1 MYKKN
6 PKKKLEILIIGKGS
20 IGLKHAKIF
29 KNLGCVV
36 AFYRTN
42 NSNIKSKIVF
52 KEYYDLTKIKNCLFD
67 LIVICNP
74 SSLHVKSLL
83 KFKNFSKNFLIE
95 KPFCTNFKDMRIIKN
110 ISKNKNIFSGYMMR
124 FDKRIIEIKKNCKNS
139 KNILFSNFIWRTYLP
154 DWHKYENYRK
164 SYAASPKLGGGVI
177 LTCSHEVDLAI
188 LLFGKA
194 KLVYCVENKKKLN
207 LKVEESVIIFID
219 HINGIKSSIIIDF
232 ASKQFERKF
241 EISFKNK
248 KIEYNFKKKY
258 ILIKKKDKVQKLK
271 FSDSIKKIYKKQN
284 NRILN
289 LMKKKNYK
297 VNLSLETEKVLLSAL
312 DSLRLKKPV
321 KIF

>member
-42 NSNIKSKIVF
+42 NSNIKSKLVF
-52 KEYYDLTKIKNCLFD
+52 KEYYDFEKIKNSLFD

-95 KPFCTNFKDMRIIKN
+95 KPFCTNLKDMRIIKN

-124 FDKRIIEIKKNCKNS
+124 FDKRIIEIKKNCRNL
-139 KNILFSNFIWRTYLP
+139 KNILFSNFVWRTYLP
-154 DWHKYENYRK
+154 NWHKYENYRK

-194 KLVYCVENKKKLN
+194 KLVYCLENKKKLN

-232 ASKQFERKF
+232 ANKQFERKF
-241 EISFKNK
+241 EVFFKNK

-258 ILIKKKDKVQKLK
+258 VLVRKKNKVQKLK
-271 FSDSIKKIYKKQN
+271 FSDSMEKIYKRQN
-284 NRILN
+284 NSILN

-321 KIF
+321 KIL

>member
-29 KNLGCVV
+29 KNLGCAV

-42 NSNIKSKIVF
+42 NSNIKSKLVF
-52 KEYYDLTKIKNCLFD
+52 KEYYDFEKIKNSLFD

-124 FDKRIIEIKKNCKNS
+124 FDKRIIEIKKNCRNFKS
-139 KNILFSNFIWRTYLP
+139 ILFSNFVWRTYLP
-154 DWHKYENYRK
+154 NWHKYENYRK

-194 KLVYCVENKKKLN
+194 KLVYCLENKKKLN

-232 ASKQFERKF
+232 ANKQFERKF
-241 EISFKNK
+241 EVFFKNK
-248 KIEYNFKKKY
+248 KIEYDFKKKY
-258 ILIKKKDKVQKLK
+258 VLVRKKNKVQKLK
-271 FSDSIKKIYKKQN
+271 FSDSMEKIYKRQN
-284 NRILN
+284 NNILN

-312 DSLRLKKPV
+312 DSLRLKKSV

>member
-29 KNLGCVV
+29 KNLGCAV

-42 NSNIKSKIVF
+42 NSNIKSKLVF
-52 KEYYDLTKIKNCLFD
+52 KEYYDFAKIKNSLFD

-95 KPFCTNFKDMRIIKN
+95 KPFCTNFKDMKIIKN

-124 FDKRIIEIKKNCKNS
+124 FDKRIIEIKKNCRNLKS
-139 KNILFSNFIWRTYLP
+139 ILFSNFVWRTYLP
-154 DWHKYENYRK
+154 NWHKYENYRK

-232 ASKQFERKF
+232 ANKQFERKF
-241 EISFKNK
+241 EVFFKNK

-258 ILIKKKDKVQKLK
+258 VLVRKKNKVQKLK
-271 FSDSIKKIYKKQN
+271 FSDSMEKIYKRQN
-284 NRILN
+284 NNILN

>member
-29 KNLGCVV
+29 KNLGCAV

-42 NSNIKSKIVF
+42 NSNIKSKLVF
-52 KEYYDLTKIKNCLFD
+52 KEYYDFEKIKNSLFD

-124 FDKRIIEIKKNCKNS
+124 FDKRIIEIKKNCRNFKS
-139 KNILFSNFIWRTYLP
+139 ILFSNFVWRTYLP
-154 DWHKYENYRK
+154 NWHKYENYRK

-194 KLVYCVENKKKLN
+194 KLVYCLENKKKLN

-232 ASKQFERKF
+232 ANKQFERKF
-241 EISFKNK
+241 EVFFKNK
-248 KIEYNFKKKY
+248 KIVYDFKKKY
-258 ILIKKKDKVQKLK
+258 VLVRKKNKVQKLK
-271 FSDSIKKIYKKQN
+271 FSDSMEKIYKRQN
-284 NRILN
+284 NNILN

-312 DSLRLKKPV
+312 ESLRLKKSV